1 MLLFFYEI
9 LFVLFS
15 TYWMKQLLILSRRE
29 SGRKLCNDTFFLF
42 CFCQNISQLLLAWE
56 KIDKIL
62 LCFTLLHAHFQ
73 LQLAHQKHPRW
84 LIHEQQRLV
93 SGSQA
98 ASSTWVRKNEASF
111 NKNVKWS
118 RKMSR
123 DRRSHWRLSI
133 IHSWHATLLTARQSS
148 LLFHIFFV
156 SLKSMTQVIIGRSKE
171 NITLVQKMLSSE
183 LPVWL
188 L

>member
-1 MLLFFYEI
+1 MRFYLSCFPLI
-9 LFVLFS
+9 GWSSFS
-15 TYWMKQLLILSRRE
+15 YLVVE
-29 SGRKLCNDTFFLF
+29 SWVVNYAMILF
-42 CFCQNISQLLLAWE
+42 CFSQNISQLLFAWE

-84 LIHEQQRLV
+84 IIHEQQRIA

-118 RKMSR
+118 RKMLR
-123 DRRSHWRLSI
+123 DGRRSHWRLSI
-133 IHSWHATLLTARQSS
+133 IHSWHATLLTARLSS
-148 LLFHIFFV
+148 LLFHFFFV

-171 NITLVQKMLSSE
+171 NITPVPKMLSSQ